1 MKSKTRANKKK
12 SSIPRPTLNV
22 AAGSTWIQWVVPLLV
37 VFVTCA
43 AFLPALSNDFVNWDD
58 EVALV
63 TNARYRGF
71 GWSELKWMF
80 TSFHMGH
87 YQPLSWLSFA
97 LDYSFWGLKPIGF
110 HLTNIILH
118 GINALLVYLV
128 ALRLFVLTQ
137 PRTVSGSRLG
147 VIAFSCFTALLFSVH
162 PLRVESVAWATQRRD
177 LLSAALLLSTV
188 LLYLT
193 AVGNPTGS
201 AAYKRWMAGAI
212 AAFAASLFSKAAGIT
227 FPVVLI
233 VLDIYPLGRL
243 SGFPSKWF
251 DRDQRKVLWEKA
263 PFFLPAVIFGIAA
276 LFAQHDFGAMMAIER
291 YGISARIAQGFYGIG
306 FYLLKTVIPV
316 NLSPLYE
323 LPVQFNFFDWP
334 FTISGLAVVGI
345 SFGLFHL
352 RFRWPA
358 GLASWVIYIIILFPV
373 LGIAQSGPQL
383 VADRYSYLSC
393 LPWALLAGWAI
404 SSLWGRYGFEQK
416 RGLFAASLGL
426 GLLTITGLGVLTR
439 AQVQIWHDSEKL
451 WRHVVAVRPDS
462 ATAHFGLGVVL
473 SQRGAVDAAEQQYRR
488 SLEINPAFPDA
499 HNNLGLLLVRRGQ
512 INEGVRHYEE
522 ALRLDPRDK
531 KAYLNLARLAFRQED
546 LTKALEIWQQVL
558 KIDPADADAHYNLGM
573 IYAKRGDQESSAR
586 HYQEAVRLNP
596 GDADAQIQVAELALA
611 RQDIKGAIAHLQEGL
626 KYHAD
631 AIELRFRLGSL
642 LALSGQLG
650 AAAEQFEIVLRGKP
664 EFAPAHH
671 NLGRVRAAQG
681 DLSQATKHFREA
693 VRLEPG
699 FAAAHESLAMA
710 LAEQGN
716 NEEALIHQKIALR
729 LHNYQS
735 KGSGSH

>member
-1 MKSKTRANKKK
+1 MKSNTRANKKK
-12 SSIPRPTLNV
+12 SSKPRPTLNV
-22 AAGSTWIQWVVPLLV
+22 AVGSAWIQWVVPLLIV
-37 VFVTCA
+37 LVTCA

-58 EVALV
+58 EFALV

-128 ALRLFVLTQ
+128 ALRLFVLTL
-137 PRTVSGSRLG
+137 PRTLTESRLG
-147 VIAFSCFTALLFSVH
+147 VIACSCFTVLLFSVH

-177 LLSAALLLSTV
+177 LLSAAFLLSTV
-188 LLYLT
+188 LLYLN

-212 AAFAASLFSKAAGIT
+212 AAFAASLFSKALGIT
-227 FPVVLI
+227 FPVVLV
-233 VLDIYPLGRL
+233 VLDVYPLGRL
-243 SGFPSKWF
+243 SGFPRKWF
-251 DRDQRKVLWEKA
+251 DRDQRRVLWEKA
-263 PFFLPAVIFGIAA
+263 PFFLLAVIFGIIA
-276 LFAQHDFGAMMAIER
+276 LFAQHNSGALKAIER
-291 YGISARIAQGFYGIG
+291 YGISARIVQGFYGIG

-323 LPVQFNFFDWP
+323 LPVQFNPFDWP
-334 FTISGLAVVGI
+334 FAISGLAVIAI
-345 SFGLFHL
+345 SFGVFLL

-358 GLASWVIYIIILFPV
+358 GLASWVIYITILFPV
-373 LGIAQSGPQL
+373 LGVAQSGPQL

-404 SSLWGRYGFEQK
+404 SSLWRRYGFEPR

-426 GLLTITGLGVLTR
+426 GFLTITGLWVLTR

-451 WRHVVAVRPDS
+451 WRHVVAVRPES
-462 ATAHFGLGVVL
+462 TTGHFNLGLVL
-473 SQRGAVDAAEQQYRR
+473 SQRGAIDAAEQQYRR
-488 SLEINPAFPDA
+488 SLEINPAVPDA

-522 ALRLDPRDK
+522 ALRLDPRHK
-531 KAYLNLARLAFRQED
+531 KAYLNLASVALQQED

-558 KIDPADADAHYNLGM
+558 KIDPADADVHYNLGM
-573 IYAKRGDQESSAR
+573 IYAKRGDQERSAR
-586 HYQEAVRLNP
+586 HYQEAARLNP
-596 GDADAQIQVAELALA
+596 ADADAQIQAAELAMA
-611 RQDIKGAIAHLQEGL
+611 RRDIKGAIAHLQEGL
-626 KYHAD
+626 KYRAD
-631 AIELRFRLGSL
+631 AIELRFKLGSL

-681 DLSQATKHFREA
+681 DVRQATKHFREA

-716 NEEALIHQKIALR
+716 NEEALIHQKTALR
-729 LHNYQS
+729 LHNSQS
-735 KGSGSH
+735 KGSASH